1 VTGVEVARLR
11 VCLVL
16 GDQNAP
22 GRPCSGAPLRDPIRS
37 DRQSARMPA
46 CGPARRIRLGPRQ
59 WGTDVT
65 NVTIEAPAAP
75 LPAYVA
81 RPAGD
86 EPWPGVVVIHDAGGM
101 SKDLRRQ
108 ADWLA
113 GAGFLVA
120 APDLFAWGG
129 RMRCLWATMGNIR
142 TGRGRAYDDVEATR
156 AWLASQP
163 ECTGRV
169 GVIGFCMG
177 GGFALALAPGHG
189 FAAAGV
195 NYGAIPP
202 EPLLA
207 LQEACPIVASY
218 GAMDRSLRGAAS
230 KLDGILTTL
239 AIEHDVKEY
248 PDCGHSFLND
258 HRDEHTPMLFAM
270 MGRLTGGIGYHE
282 PSAMD
287 ARARI
292 EAFFGRHLQSGG

>member
-1 VTGVEVARLR
+1 
-11 VCLVL
+11 
-16 GDQNAP
+16 
-22 GRPCSGAPLRDPIRS
+22 
-37 DRQSARMPA
+37 M
-46 CGPARRIRLGPRQ
+46 
-59 WGTDVT
+59 T

-86 EPWPGVVVIHDAGGM
+86 GPWPGVVVIHDAGGM

-120 APDLFAWGG
+120 APDLFAWRG

-142 TGRGRAYDDVEATR
+142 TGRGRAFDDVEATR

-282 PSAMD
+282 PSAMN
-287 ARARI
+287 AHARI